1 MTRVI
6 VFDVE
11 TTGLPS
17 KYNAKVEELNV
28 WPYVVQFSWI
38 VYDIEE
44 MDILKVEDHI
54 IKLKNDMKIPSS
66 STKIHG
72 ITNEIMDDKG
82 KSIEQVL
89 YKFNEDILDCGLC
102 VAHNLKFDKSMVL
115 VESKRNNLDLS
126 FDEKVEFCTM
136 LYGEKICNLKRLNY
150 KNEEVSKYPKLIE
163 LYEKLF
169 GETPTNL
176 HNSLY
181 DVLVCLRCFYKLRFN
196 EDLLTVDD
204 KLAGYQCF

>member
-28 WPYVVQFSWI
+28 WPYIVQFSWV

-54 IKLKNDMKIPSS
+54 IKLKNEMKIPSS

-89 YKFNEDILDCGLC
+89 YKFNEDILAQHG
-102 VAHNLKFDKSMVL
+102 
-115 VESKRNNLDLS
+115 
-126 FDEKVEFCTM
+126 M
-136 LYGEKICNLKRLNY
+136 LTKKI
-150 KNEEVSKYPKLIE
+150 SDSSP
-163 LYEKLF
+163 
-169 GETPTNL
+169 
-176 HNSLY
+176 
-181 DVLVCLRCFYKLRFN
+181 
-196 EDLLTVDD
+196 
-204 KLAGYQCF
+204 